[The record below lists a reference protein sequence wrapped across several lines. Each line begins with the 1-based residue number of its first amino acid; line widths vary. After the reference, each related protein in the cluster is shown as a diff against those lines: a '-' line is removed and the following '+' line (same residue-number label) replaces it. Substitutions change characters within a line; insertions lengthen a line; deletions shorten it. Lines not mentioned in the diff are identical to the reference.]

1 MSTQPKSTG
10 PKNRCAIYT
19 RKSCE
24 EGLDLEFNSLH
35 AQRESAEAFT
45 GRASLSTIL
54 IGLTGNDR
62 LSGGSQRDLLFGGAG
77 ADIMQAGSEERFWF
91 RDTLRREPEG
101 GTNAQHG
108 AAT

>member
-1 MSTQPKSTG
+1 MRFALPRQLSNKSFLI
-10 PKNRCAIYT
+10 NISSRVSICQ
-19 RKSCE
+19 
-24 EGLDLEFNSLH
+24 SLH
-35 AQRESAEAFT
+35 LT
-45 GRASLSTIL
+45 ASVGIL
-54 IGLTGNDR
+54 PPHRRVGCRSVLRCGDHVLAR

>member
-1 MSTQPKSTG
+1 MVLVYSS
-10 PKNRCAIYT
+10 
-19 RKSCE
+19 
-24 EGLDLEFNSLH
+24 
-35 AQRESAEAFT
+35 
-45 GRASLSTIL
+45 
-54 IGLTGNDR
+54 
-62 LSGGSQRDLLFGGAG
+62 SGGSQRDLLFGGAG